1 MAPVVE
7 NSSIERGTELLATD
21 IFAKSTHHLSFA
33 ERTSISLKRAFKIA
47 EAFSLT
53 REDIKNLSPKFWQL
67 HSHPIVCIDGSA
79 TTLLTIHFNLA
90 LGTIIDHTSNRPE
103 LDGLIQD
110 MLRYTVCGQFCLTE
124 IDHGL
129 DAINIE
135 TTATLLPEGQGYLL
149 HTPHPGAAK
158 FMPPTIPCG
167 IPCVAV
173 VFAQLIENNKR
184 MGPRPF
190 IVWLNDG
197 KNMSKGV
204 SARLL
209 PPRGGSN
216 PVNHAI
222 TSFNNVHLPLS
233 ALLIRHASSFNP
245 TPSQQRL
252 RFHQSIFRVAVGT
265 LALAG
270 TAIPCLA
277 RSAATATFYS
287 QRRFVKSGDSSSST
301 QVPIMVF
308 TTQTNPILV
317 ALAQS
322 LSLAQFYKSATKFF
336 RDSSIQFYVRHGVA
350 AVLKVVAVR
359 HAQDANLILSE
370 RCGAQGL
377 FAHNGISEF
386 HGDMR
391 GIAIAEGDL
400 LGLSIRLISEVL
412 LGRYCLPASTHP
424 SSPLS
429 LHEKAVLLECQK
441 KLGSVNSHRNE
452 DFNQFILP
460 RCQAIVEAIGHRMT
474 YDAAVDA
481 HLDETIVNLYMIT
494 AMKQDPGWYIENL
507 GLTSGALQ
515 DMEYKALAAS
525 LPRLQDWIDATGQG
539 NVQYLTAP
547 IVTSEKWSRFV
558 DELPIFSSEH
568 ASEYEQVERA
578 RL

>member
-1 MAPVVE
+1 M
-7 NSSIERGTELLATD
+7 
-21 IFAKSTHHLSFA
+21 FAKSTHHLSFE

-53 REDIKNLSPKFWQL
+53 RDDIKNLSSKFWQL
-67 HSHPIVCIDGSA
+67 HSHPVICVDGSA

-90 LGTIIDHTSNRPE
+90 LGTIIDHASDRPE
-103 LDGLIQD
+103 LDELIQD
-110 MLRYTVCGQFCLTE
+110 MLQYAICGQFCLTE

-184 MGPRPF
+184 VGPHPF

-204 SARLL
+204 SARQL
-209 PPRGGSN
+209 PPRGGAN

-222 TSFNNVHLPLS
+222 TSFNNVHLPPS
-233 ALLIRHASSFNP
+233 ALLIRHASPFDP
-245 TPSQQRL
+245 TPTQQRL
-252 RFHQSIFRVAVGT
+252 RFHQSIFRVAVGS

-270 TAIPCLA
+270 TTIPGLA
-277 RSAATATFYS
+277 RSAATVAFYS
-287 QRRFVKSGDSSSST
+287 QRRLVKSGDISSTT

-308 TTQTNPILV
+308 ATQTNPVLV

-336 RDSSIQFYVRHGVA
+336 RDSTVQFYVRHGVA
-350 AVLKVVAVR
+350 AVLKVVALR
-359 HAQDANLILSE
+359 HMQDANLILSE

-377 FAHNGISEF
+377 FAHNGISEL
-386 HGDMR
+386 HSDMR

-400 LGLSIRLISEVL
+400 LGLSIRLISEIL

-441 KLGSVNSHRNE
+441 KLGNMNSHRNQ
-452 DFNQFILP
+452 DFNRFILP
-460 RCQAIVEAIGHRMT
+460 RCQPIVEAIGHRMT
-474 YDAAVDA
+474 YDAAIDA
-481 HLDETIVNLYMIT
+481 HLDTTIVNLYMIT

-507 GLTSGALQ
+507 GFTSSALK
-515 DMEYKALAAS
+515 DMEYKALSAS
-525 LPRLQDWIDATGQG
+525 LPRLQDWMDATGYA
-539 NVQYLTAP
+539 NVQWLTAP
-547 IVTSEKWSRFV
+547 IVTSEKWSQFV
-558 DELPIFSSEH
+558 DELAVFSSQQ
-568 ASEYEQVERA
+568 ALDYGKNIVGRA